1 MLERIQKLSLSDA
14 VFQQLRGKIVS
25 GEMAPGAALPSERVL
40 CEMLG
45 VNRGAVR
52 EALKRLQ
59 QARLVSIQQGGST
72 RVLSWRQT
80 ATLDLLSALLMNDD
94 GGINLGVARSVIE
107 MRSALAPD
115 IARLA
120 AARGGPQAAAA
131 LEAHLER
138 MRDASDD
145 LETLQLLAL
154 DFWGLLAIAGGN
166 VAYQLAFNTLRES
179 YSKFLPALTS
189 VLADE
194 FSDLDTY
201 AAIAAAVRRG
211 DALAARHAGRALIH
225 RGAAAITALLD
236 ALEGAPT

>member
-1 MLERIQKLSLSDA
+1 MLERIQKSSLSDV
-14 VFQQLRGKIVS
+14 VFTQIRSKIVS
-25 GEMAPGAALPSERVL
+25 GEMAPGMALPSERIL

-72 RVLSWRQT
+72 RVLSWRET
-80 ATLDLLSALLMNDD
+80 ATLDLLSALLINED
-94 GGINLGVARSVIE
+94 GGLNLGVARSVIE

-120 AARGGPQAAAA
+120 AARGGPAAAA
-131 LEAHLER
+131 PLEDHLER
-138 MRDASDD
+138 MRAAGDD
-145 LETLQLLAL
+145 LETLQVLAL
-154 DFWGLLAIAGGN
+154 EFWGLLAVAGGN

-201 AAIAAAVRRG
+201 AAITAAVRAG
-211 DALAARHAGRALIH
+211 DGPAARDAGQALIQ
-225 RGAAAITALLD
+225 RGASAISALLD
-236 ALEGAPT
+236 ALQGDV